1 MNYYLKLFIRFS
13 TDLGTVLEVAGSNDC
28 DFMTSFFC
36 NLVFFD
42 SNKVINNKNDSDAA
56 EICTIIIGIILAFCS
71 LLSGFYLLK

>member
-1 MNYYLKLFIRFS
+1 MYKFPIGYDSRVMNYYLKLFIRFS

-42 SNKVINNKNDSDAA
+42 SNKVINNKNDS
-56 EICTIIIGIILAFCS
+56 EVVPITVV
-71 LLSGFYLLK
+71 

>member
-42 SNKVINNKNDSDAA
+42 SNKVINNKNDSEVVPITVA
-56 EICTIIIGIILAFCS
+56 
-71 LLSGFYLLK
+71 

>member
-13 TDLGTVLEVAGSNDC
+13 TDLGTVLAVAGSNDC

-42 SNKVINNKNDSDAA
+42 SNKVINNKNDS
-56 EICTIIIGIILAFCS
+56 EVVPITVV
-71 LLSGFYLLK
+71 